1 MYRIYSILMGY
12 SNTVSCDVDTV
23 LDKKMKKYNFL
34 SLENIRFVKLTKKDE
49 VRIATE
55 KFVFRYNQRLKKDKA
70 SNIV

>member
-34 SLENIRFVKLTKKDE
+34 SLENMRFVLVKLTKKRFGSD
-49 VRIATE
+49 
-55 KFVFRYNQRLKKDKA
+55 
-70 SNIV
+70 SNRKVCISI